1 MAQSAQLG
9 TWKIR
14 TRRKNTRMIA
24 SVPNL
29 PNVQDFVVGV
39 IGVLRE
45 S

>member
-1 MAQSAQLG
+1 MCNWAQLG
-9 TWKIR
+9 TWR
-14 TRRKNTRMIA
+14 FERAEKNTRMIA

>member
-1 MAQSAQLG
+1 VQLG
-9 TWKIR
+9 PVGDLEIR
-14 TRRKNTRMIA
+14 TRRKDTRMIA